1 MLIIPLLGRGIN
13 VIINLNMEEKF
24 YITTPIY
31 YANAKPHLGHA
42 FTAVYADV
50 IARWQKN
57 KEKKVFFTVGTDEH
71 GVKIAEA
78 AKKAGKNPQNFVD
91 EVSEEYKKTW
101 QTLNIEYSNFV
112 RTTSDRHKKGVL
124 AFVEK
129 IYKSGDIYEGVYE
142 GLYCAGCEN
151 FVLERNLKNGLC
163 PDHLIAPKKVK
174 EKNYFF
180 NLKKYLLLVKEKIA
194 GGELKITPESR
205 KNEILSIIDAGV
217 PDFSITRESVKWGI
231 PFPYDKK
238 QTIYVWVD
246 ALTNYI
252 TVLDFPDGENY
263 KNFWPADAHIVGA
276 DINKFHSI
284 FWPAMLISA
293 GLPLPKSIFVHGL
306 FTVNGQKMSKTLGN
320 VIDPIDTVN
329 KFGADAARY
338 LALSQFPAGEH
349 GDVKPEG
356 FADKYNSDL
365 ANGVGNLLERSLTMI
380 IDFHGGI
387 IDEKAEVEEKIKF
400 LAEKTEKKYENNFEN
415 YKLYEALAD
424 VFSFI
429 KRLDRYI
436 NKEQP
441 WVLNKN
447 SDPKLDKVLNT
458 LFFGI
463 NKVAEWLAP
472 FMPSKM
478 EEVKNYI
485 AKMRTGELNKGEKL
499 GLFPRI

>member
-1 MLIIPLLGRGIN
+1 MA
-13 VIINLNMEEKF
+13 EKF

-57 KEKKVFFTVGTDEH
+57 KGKKVFFTVGTDEH
-71 GVKIAEA
+71 GAKIAA
-78 AKKAGKNPQNFVD
+78 AAEKNGKEPQNFVD
-91 EVSEEYKKTW
+91 GVAGEYKKTW
-101 QTLNIEYSNFV
+101 QTLNIEYSEFI
-112 RTTSDRHKKGVL
+112 RTTSDKHKKGVL
-124 AFVEK
+124 AFLDK
-129 IYKSGDIYEGVYE
+129 IYKSGDIYEDVYE
-142 GLYCAGCEN
+142 GLYCVGCEN
-151 FVLERNLKNGLC
+151 FVLERNLKGGLC
-163 PDHLIAPKKVK
+163 PDHLIAPKKIK

-180 NLKKYLLLVKEKIA
+180 NLKKYLPAIKEKIA

-205 KNEILSIIDAGV
+205 KNEILSIIETDI

-231 PFPYDKK
+231 PFPYDKE
-238 QTIYVWVD
+238 QTIYVWAD
-246 ALTNYI
+246 ALANYI
-252 TVLDFPDGENY
+252 TVLDFPDGEKY

-284 FWPAMLISA
+284 FWPAMLMSA
-293 GLPLPKSIFVHGL
+293 GLSLPKNIFVHGL

-320 VIDPIDTVN
+320 IINPLDMVK

-338 LALSQFPAGEH
+338 LTLSQFPASEH
-349 GDVKPEG
+349 GDVRAEE
-356 FADKYNSDL
+356 FTTKYNSDL
-365 ANGVGNLLERSLTMI
+365 ANGAGNLFERSLTMM
-380 IDFHGGI
+380 IDFRAGVVDDKKG
-387 IDEKAEVEEKIKF
+387 VEEKIKF
-400 LAEKTEKKYENNFEN
+400 LAEKTEKSYENNFEN

-436 NKEQP
+436 NEEQP
-441 WVLNKN
+441 WALNKN
-447 SDPKLDKVLNT
+447 NNPKLDIILTT

-463 NKVAEWLAP
+463 NKTAEWLAP
-472 FMPSKM
+472 FMPLKTQ
-478 EEVKNYI
+478 EAKDYI
-485 AKMRTGELNKGEKL
+485 AKMRKGELKKGDKL